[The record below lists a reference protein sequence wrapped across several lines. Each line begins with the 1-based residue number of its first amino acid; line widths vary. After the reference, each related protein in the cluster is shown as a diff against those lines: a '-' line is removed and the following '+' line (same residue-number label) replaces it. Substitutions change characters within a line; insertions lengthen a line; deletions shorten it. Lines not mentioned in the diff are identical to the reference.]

1 MTIKNIELVPSLLSC
16 NFGHI
21 EKEIEMIVE
30 AGCQYIH
37 WDVMDGHFVPN
48 ISLGVPVIASLR
60 EKCSIIFDVHLMIE
74 NPQAFIEPFQK
85 AGSDIITFHIETTD
99 NPKQIINDIKSKGVK
114 AGVAVNPYTPLKSI
128 YEILDN
134 VDLVLLMTV
143 NPGFGA
149 QSFISEVLPKIETLR
164 NIMKSRS
171 LSFLLEVDGGI
182 NLQTVTGVLKA
193 GADLI
198 VAGSSVFHSKNP
210 QETIQKYKKIF
221 EKYKNI

>member
-1 MTIKNIELVPSLLSC
+1 MTAKKIELVPSLLSC
-16 NFGHI
+16 DFGHI
-21 EKEIEMIVE
+21 EKEIRMVAE
-30 AGCQYIH
+30 AGCRYIH

-74 NPQAFIEPFQK
+74 NPQAFIELFQK

-99 NPKQIINDIKSKGVK
+99 NPRQIINDIKSKGVK
-114 AGVAVNPYTPLKSI
+114 AGVAVNPYTPLENI
-128 YEILDN
+128 YEILDK

-143 NPGFGA
+143 NPGFGS
-149 QSFISEVLPKIETLR
+149 QSFIPEVLSKIEALR
-164 NIMKSRS
+164 SIKESRS
-171 LSFLLEVDGGI
+171 LDFLLEVDGGI
-182 NLQTVTGVLKA
+182 NLQTVTEVLKA

-210 QETIQKYKKIF
+210 QETIQQYKNIF
-221 EKYKNI
+221 EKY

>member
-1 MTIKNIELVPSLLSC
+1 MTIKKIELAPSLLSC
-16 NFGHI
+16 DFGHI
-21 EKEIEMIVE
+21 EKEIQMAVE

-60 EKCSIIFDVHLMIE
+60 KKCNIIFDVHLMIE

-99 NPKQIINDIKSKGVK
+99 NPKQIINDIKSKKIK
-114 AGVAVNPYTPLKSI
+114 AGVSINPYTPIESV
-128 YEILDN
+128 YEILDS
-134 VDLVLLMTV
+134 VDLILLMTV

-149 QSFISEVLPKIETLR
+149 QSFIPEVLPKIKTLR
-164 NIMKSRS
+164 NIIESRN

-182 NLQTVTGVLKA
+182 NLQTVTEVLDA
-193 GADLI
+193 GANLI
-198 VAGSSVFHSKNP
+198 VAGSSIYHSKDP
-210 QETIQKYKKIF
+210 KKTIQQFKEIF
-221 EKYKNI
+221 EKY